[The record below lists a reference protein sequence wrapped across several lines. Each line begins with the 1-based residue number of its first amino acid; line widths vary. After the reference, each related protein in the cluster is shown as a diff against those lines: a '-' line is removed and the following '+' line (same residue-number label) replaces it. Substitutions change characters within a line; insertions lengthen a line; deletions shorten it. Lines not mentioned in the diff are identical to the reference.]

1 MRQNVA
7 DKLRSRT
14 LLRKLSKPSLRKDT
28 MTLISAAASIFP
40 YDPKIDSVMDHQ
52 HLVIAYCLTWFVHLC
67 YLGYVSRKWY
77 AAKNQKP

>member
-1 MRQNVA
+1 
-7 DKLRSRT
+7 
-14 LLRKLSKPSLRKDT
+14 LLPKLSKPSLRKVR
-28 MTLISAAASIFP
+28 MTLISAPASIFP
-40 YDPKIDSVMDHQ
+40 YDPKIDSVMGHQ